1 MSFESVLL
9 SHFARYPAMQL
20 ADLYK
25 LVHQA
30 ALGSEHAVND
40 IQAARN
46 RLSDELSALGDGPD
60 EPLLDLLQEE
70 TGILR
75 VHLRPYL
82 ASGGD
87 PDRLWQAFLR
97 TVNEF
102 RGDPQT
108 LERYWQAA
116 TRLGRFPPAEMETF
130 IQSLRAQN
138 FPAVQHS
145 PEYKRLYRPAYRVIW
160 QGFCDF

>member
-1 MSFESVLL
+1 MSLESVLL

-30 ALGSEHAVND
+30 ALGSEHAVGD
-40 IQAARN
+40 VQAARQ
-46 RLSDELSALGDGPD
+46 RLTGELAALGTGPA
-60 EPLLDLLQEE
+60 EPLFDPLDEE

-82 ASGGD
+82 ASGKD
-87 PDRLWQAFLR
+87 PEHLLQAFLR
-97 TVNEF
+97 TASEW

-116 TRLGRFPPAEMETF
+116 ARLSRFPPADMETF

-138 FPAVQHS
+138 FPPVRHS
-145 PEYKRLYRPAYRVIW
+145 PEYKRLYCPAYRIIW

>member
-1 MSFESVLL
+1 MSLESVLL

-30 ALGSEHAVND
+30 ALGSEHAVGD
-40 IQAARN
+40 VQAARH
-46 RLSDELSALGDGPD
+46 RLTGELAALGAGPA
-60 EPLLDLLQEE
+60 EPLFDPLHEE

-82 ASGGD
+82 ASGKD
-87 PDRLWQAFLR
+87 PELLLQAFLR
-97 TVNEF
+97 TASEWH
-102 RGDPQT
+102 GDPQT

-116 TRLGRFPPAEMETF
+116 AHLSRFPPAEMETF

-138 FPAVQHS
+138 FPAVHHS
-145 PEYKRLYRPAYRVIW
+145 PEYKRLYCPAYRIIW